1 MKLRVILLIIAILV
15 ISWIIWDHNRKNV
28 KANKYV
34 EKKPVK
40 QVFFSFITD
49 FFGNLFTKKNKRL
62 NPTINSAPKKNHN
75 YNNQYNDIDFDQDYN
90 IANGFDEFET
100 LHDETKGKFYIQDD
114 LEDVPVKSRAKTK
127 IDFDYYAD
135 MLPDVSDIQY
145 STQYNQQNQN
155 NTAVDNLDNAKQ
167 QIQNCLVSMHI
178 KARNN
183 KKFSGDELLQALIS
197 VGCRF
202 GDMSIFHRHEKASG
216 HGKVMFSIASMVK
229 PGTFEIERMHYFT
242 TPGITLFFSVPSN
255 NEHDPLTVYD
265 LMLKTAYKIAKLLDA
280 DILDDNRELLTN
292 TKVDETKY
300 MLENNL
306 AYEN

>member
-1 MKLRVILLIIAILV
+1 MKLRVILLIMAILV
-15 ISWIIWDHNRKNV
+15 IGWIIWDHNRKNV
-28 KANKYV
+28 KTNKYV
-34 EKKPVK
+34 EKKTAN
-40 QVFFSFITD
+40 QIFFGFITNL
-49 FFGNLFTKKNKRL
+49 FSNLFTKKNKRR
-62 NPTINSAPKKNHN
+62 NPNLIINSAHKKNHD
-75 YNNQYNDIDFDQDYN
+75 YNNEHNDIDLDQNFDQDFDQDYMV
-90 IANGFDEFET
+90 ATGFDEFDT
-100 LHDETKGKFYIQDD
+100 LHDETKGKFYLQDD
-114 LEDVPVKSRAKTK
+114 LENPPVKSRVNTK
-127 IDFDYYAD
+127 IDFDYYSD
-135 MLPDVSDIQY
+135 MLPDTPQIQK
-145 STQYNQQNQN
+145 TQPAPQN
-155 NTAVDNLDNAKQ
+155 THTKQ
-167 QIQNCLVSMHI
+167 QQICLVSMHI

-242 TPGITLFFSVPSN
+242 TPGITLFFSMPSN
-255 NEHDPLTVYD
+255 NEHDPLMVYD

-292 TKVDETKY
+292 TKVDETKQL
-300 MLENNL
+300 LENNL